1 MSAIY
6 GIFYF
11 RADGVD
17 NNDIALMTESTARRS
32 RRNVSIRRARTAFL
46 ARENPDALSESGGGL
61 FPFADVGDN
70 LTIVADARLDN
81 RTELFQKLEISNVV
95 EKDFADE
102 RLILAAYR
110 KWGDECV
117 ERLLGNFAFAIW
129 DERRRRLF
137 LARDHLGAK
146 SLFYYS
152 DTKKFVFASEPKT
165 ILAAAKIENRINKN
179 KLTGYALPQSKSLF
193 WEESWFENIFPVPA
207 GMCLTADAKGVRK
220 RRYWQPQLEKKLPFK
235 REDEILEA
243 FQSLMFEVVGSN
255 LRDDFPVTALL
266 SGGLDS
272 SSIVAVAAKI
282 LEKQNRQLHTL
293 SVVLPTAS
301 GETLEDESYFINR
314 FQTFPNVSIN
324 YITAPEKG
332 PFDDIEKLVWKYD
345 SPQITSR
352 HYLYTAF
359 SEHAGEN
366 GSRVIL
372 DGVGGEYGAT
382 FDGAGCYAEMF
393 SRLRWL
399 ELRRE
404 LALREKTSGESFKY
418 NLRANVLH
426 PFLPNFLRRQKHSL
440 AQDNFLPAESC
451 PLQNSFAANLIN
463 LLKSK
468 TDPINMPNR
477 ISPSHRV
484 NQHKLIG
491 NLQRKRAV
499 AAASGGDIEYA
510 FPFLDK
516 RLLEFCLAAPCSVK
530 VKNGYQRYLIRA
542 GLDKI
547 LPPAIQWR
555 TSKGAFS
562 PDYFRRYNAQ
572 RGQVADFLS
581 DIRTNDPIRQV
592 VDVEKIKEWAR
603 LPVSEDEQNSFAARV
618 ARDFVPDA
626 VYLIYFLRRFSDFQ
640 N

>member
-11 RADGVD
+11 HADGVD
-17 NNDIALMTESTARRS
+17 NNDIALMTESTACRNRRS
-32 RRNVSIRRARTAFL
+32 VSIRRDQTAFL
-46 ARENPDALSESGGGL
+46 ARENPDALSESDGET
-61 FPFADVGDN
+61 FPFADVGGN
-70 LTIVADARLDN
+70 LKIVADARLDN
-81 RTELFQKLEISNVV
+81 RTELFQKLEISNAV

-129 DERRRRLF
+129 DKRQRQIF

-152 DTKKFVFASEPKT
+152 DAKKFVFASQPKA
-165 ILAAAKIENRINKN
+165 ILAATGIESRVNKN
-179 KLTGYALPQSKSLF
+179 KLAAFALPQSKSLF
-193 WEESWFENIFPVPA
+193 WEEAWFENIVPVVA
-207 GMCLTADAKGVRK
+207 GTCLTVDAKGVRK
-220 RRYWQPQLEKKLPFK
+220 RRYWEPQLEKKLPFK

-255 LRDDFPVTALL
+255 LRDDFPVMALL

-272 SSIVAVAAKI
+272 SAIVSVAAKI
-282 LEKQNRQLHTL
+282 LEKQNRQLQTL
-293 SVVLPTAS
+293 SAVLPAAS
-301 GETLEDESYFINR
+301 GETLEDESYFINQ

-332 PFDDIEKLVWKYD
+332 PFDDVEKLVWEYD
-345 SPQITSR
+345 TPQITSR

-359 SEHAGEN
+359 SEHARKN

-372 DGVGGEYGAT
+372 DGGGGEYGAT

-393 SRLRWL
+393 LRLRWL
-399 ELRRE
+399 GLQRE

-418 NLRANVLH
+418 NLRANVMH
-426 PFLPNFLRRQKHSL
+426 PFLPDFLRRQKHRL
-440 AQDNFLPAESC
+440 TQDNFLPAEGC
-451 PLQNSFAANLIN
+451 PLQDSFAADLIN
-463 LLKSK
+463 LVKSK
-468 TDPINMPNR
+468 TDSINTAYQ
-477 ISPSHRV
+477 ISPFHRV

-491 NLQRKRAV
+491 NLQRKSSALS
-499 AAASGGDIEYA
+499 SGGDIEYP
-510 FPFLDK
+510 FPLLDK

-572 RGQVADFLS
+572 RAQVTNFLS
-581 DIRTNDPIRQV
+581 DIAANDPIRHV